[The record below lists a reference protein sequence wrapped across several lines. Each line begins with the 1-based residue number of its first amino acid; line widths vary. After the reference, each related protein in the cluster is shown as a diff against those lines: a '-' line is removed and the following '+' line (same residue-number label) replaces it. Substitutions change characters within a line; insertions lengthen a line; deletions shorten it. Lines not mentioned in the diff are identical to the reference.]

1 MKISIVASGTR
12 GDVQPYVALGKGL
25 KTAGDSVSVL
35 TSDDFETLVSSAGLQ
50 FRSTGSSIEKML
62 QSEEWS
68 STAEGGNFLTI
79 LSRMQREV
87 KHRAHEVASIMPAL
101 LDGADLIVTGM
112 GGMGGTFSIAEKV
125 RIPLIQAYVFPF
137 TPTRAFP
144 SPLTPTL
151 PLGRMI
157 NSLSFHAMRQIIW
170 QSTRVADVTT
180 RRELGLRRAS
190 FWGPFRSL
198 NQKRVP
204 VLYGYSQYVLPRPM
218 DWDDHNYMTGYWFL
232 DAAADWSPPT
242 SLLDFLRAGPRPVYI
257 GFGSMGN
264 RNPEQATG
272 LVLKALSLSGQRG
285 VLASG
290 WGGLSQADLPDTVY
304 MLSSAPHSWLFPQ
317 MAAVVHH
324 GGAGTTAAGL
334 AGRCALNYCSLYGRS
349 TFLGAA
355 CRPARRW
362 SQSNSPTKAHRRTVG

>member
-1 MKISIVASGTR
+1 MKIAIVASGTR

-35 TSDDFETLVSSAGLQ
+35 TSDDFEALVSGAGLQ

-87 KHRAHEVASIMPAL
+87 KHRAHEVASILPAL
-101 LDGADLIVTGM
+101 LNGADLIVTGM

-151 PLGRMI
+151 PLGRI
-157 NSLSFHAMRQIIW
+157 FNPLSFHAMRQIIW

-180 RRELGLRRAS
+180 RRELGLPRAS

-198 NQKRVP
+198 NQKHVP
-204 VLYGYSQYVLPRPM
+204 VLYGYSQYVLPRPA
-218 DWDDHNYMTGYWFL
+218 DWDDRNYMTGYWFL
-232 DAAADWSPPT
+232 DAAADWTPPT
-242 SLLDFLRAGPRPVYI
+242 SLLDFLRAGPQPVYI
-257 GFGSMGN
+257 GFGSMGS
-264 RNPEQATG
+264 RNPEEATG
-272 LVLKALSLSGQRG
+272 LALKALSLSGQRG

-290 WGGLSQADLPDTVY
+290 WGGLS
-304 MLSSAPHSWLFPQ
+304 
-317 MAAVVHH
+317 
-324 GGAGTTAAGL
+324 
-334 AGRCALNYCSLYGRS
+334 
-349 TFLGAA
+349 
-355 CRPARRW
+355 
-362 SQSNSPTKAHRRTVG
+362 